1 MLLAPRAPP
10 LVLSH
15 RLQRAAGG
23 EHPSADDKRLMMS
36 GPRAFFSLKLL
47 HCSGRGSG
55 RCSRRTGLLL
65 PCTFLLGL
73 ALHGNIT
80 RLTPARLLLPP
91 FLFQARPCLPPWLP
105 QKEEQAA
112 PGEAEPALSIATQG
126 WMPRFSS
133 LPAQQLQPFCPVP
146 PPSPCWS
153 HTGQLPG
160 IPPAF
165 KISSRTLGWAL
176 FAALAAYQLS
186 AADKVT
192 CSTKDRAGG
201 KGSPTRAVLWDG
213 TAGTHSTSVCVCVCL
228 CDHVHPASLVC

>member
-1 MLLAPRAPP
+1 MPR
-10 LVLSH
+10 
-15 RLQRAAGG
+15 
-23 EHPSADDKRLMMS
+23 
-36 GPRAFFSLKLL
+36 
-47 HCSGRGSG
+47 
-55 RCSRRTGLLL
+55 
-65 PCTFLLGL
+65 TFLLGP
-73 ALHGNIT
+73 ALHGDST
-80 RLTPARLLLPP
+80 RLTPARLLLSP

-105 QKEEQAA
+105 QKEEQAD
-112 PGEAEPALSIATQG
+112 PGEAELPLPALSIATLLPPWTPQRSSAF
-126 WMPRFSS
+126 PRCQPSS
-133 LPAQQLQPFCPVP
+133 CSLSAQC

-192 CSTKDRAGG
+192 CGTKDRAGG
-201 KGSPTRAVLWDG
+201 KVSPTRAVLWDG

-228 CDHVHPASLVC
+228 CDHMHPASLVC

>member
-65 PCTFLLGL
+65 PRTFLLGL

-112 PGEAEPALSIATQG
+112 PSEAELLLPAPSIATQG
-126 WMPRFSS
+126 WMPRFSL

-146 PPSPCWS
+146 PPPHAG
-153 HTGQLPG
+153 HTLVSF
-160 IPPAF
+160 PAYLLL
-165 KISSRTLGWAL
+165 SR
-176 FAALAAYQLS
+176 
-186 AADKVT
+186 
-192 CSTKDRAGG
+192 
-201 KGSPTRAVLWDG
+201 
-213 TAGTHSTSVCVCVCL
+213 
-228 CDHVHPASLVC
+228 

>member
-23 EHPSADDKRLMMS
+23 EHPSADDKGLMMS

-65 PCTFLLGL
+65 PRTFLLGL

-146 PPSPCWS
+146 PLPHAG
-153 HTGQLPG
+153 HTLVSF
-160 IPPAF
+160 PAYLLL
-165 KISSRTLGWAL
+165 SR
-176 FAALAAYQLS
+176 
-186 AADKVT
+186 
-192 CSTKDRAGG
+192 
-201 KGSPTRAVLWDG
+201 
-213 TAGTHSTSVCVCVCL
+213 
-228 CDHVHPASLVC
+228 